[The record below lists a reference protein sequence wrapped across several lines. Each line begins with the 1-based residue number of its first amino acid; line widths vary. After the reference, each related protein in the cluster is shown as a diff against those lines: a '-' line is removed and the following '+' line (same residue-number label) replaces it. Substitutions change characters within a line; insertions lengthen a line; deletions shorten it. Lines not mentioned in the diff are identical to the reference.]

1 MILFL
6 YIKIAS
12 YNVKQLSLT
21 DTEKIVEVSYESEM
35 ISRVCVCSYKF
46 LMKLLMVAFL
56 PCNCIQKL

>member
-12 YNVKQLSLT
+12 YNAKQLSLT

-35 ISRVCVCSYKF
+35 IFRVCVRIHF
-46 LMKLLMVAFL
+46 
-56 PCNCIQKL
+56 